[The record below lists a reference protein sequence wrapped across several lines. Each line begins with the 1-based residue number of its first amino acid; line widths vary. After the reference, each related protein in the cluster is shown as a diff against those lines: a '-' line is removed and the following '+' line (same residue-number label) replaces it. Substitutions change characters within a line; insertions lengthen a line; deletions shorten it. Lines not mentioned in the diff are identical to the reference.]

1 MPDRLVRVQAALA
14 AAELD
19 GLAIVPGAN
28 MRYLL
33 GLTIHLS
40 ERFTVAFCTDD
51 GEIHMVLPEL
61 EAPRASAEAQVPVIF
76 YPWTDAEG
84 YEEALTQCIDTI
96 DLDGILGVEYT
107 TMRVL
112 ELRAIEELRPV
123 GIVDADPLFSALRMV
138 KDESELASMRRAVAA
153 VEAGLRAAIAFIR
166 PGVTEQEVVKVW
178 EDGMV
183 AAGAAAFSFGT
194 IVASGPHSANPH
206 HTPGDRQLMA
216 GDLVILD
223 GGAVVDGYCSDI
235 TRTVAVGTPSAD
247 LQQVYAVVKA
257 ANAAGLAVVKP
268 GVSGAQIDQAARA
281 VIDAAG
287 FGPQFVH
294 RTGHGLGIEDHEP
307 PYINAADQAP
317 LPRGTTFTI
326 EPGVYLPGRGGVR
339 IEDDVVI
346 TAEGGECLTTF
357 ERGLI
362 IVPSR

>member
-1 MPDRLVRVQAALA
+1 MTDRLVRVQAALA
-14 AAELD
+14 EAELD
-19 GLAIVPGAN
+19 ALAIMPGAN
-28 MRYLL
+28 MRYVL

-40 ERFTVAFCTDD
+40 ERFAVAFCTDD

-61 EAPRASAEAQVPVIF
+61 EAPRVNAEAQVPVTL

-84 YEEALTQCIDTI
+84 YEPALARCIDTI

-107 TMRVL
+107 RMRVL

-138 KDESELASMRRAVAA
+138 KDEDELASMRRAAAA
-153 VEAGLRAAIAFIR
+153 VEAGLRAAVAFAR

-183 AAGAAAFSFGT
+183 AAGATTFSFGT
-194 IVASGPHSANPH
+194 IVASGPNSANPH
-206 HTPGDRQLMA
+206 HTPSNRKLA
-216 GDLVILD
+216 LGDLVILD

-235 TRTVAVGTPSAD
+235 TRTVAVGTPPAD
-247 LQQVYAVVKA
+247 LQQVYEVVKA

-281 VIDAAG
+281 VITQAG

-307 PYINAADQAP
+307 PYINAGDAAP
-317 LPRGTTFTI
+317 LAQGTTFTI
-326 EPGVYLPGRGGVR
+326 EPGVYLPGQGGVR

-346 TAEGGECLTTF
+346 TVQGGECLTTF
-357 ERGLI
+357 ERDLI
-362 IVPSR
+362 IVPAH